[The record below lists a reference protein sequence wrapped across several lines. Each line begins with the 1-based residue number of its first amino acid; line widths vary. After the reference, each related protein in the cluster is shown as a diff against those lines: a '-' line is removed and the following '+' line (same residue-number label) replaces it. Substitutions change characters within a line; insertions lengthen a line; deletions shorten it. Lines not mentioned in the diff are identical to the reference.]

1 VRKEEAR
8 RSGEDGV
15 PTEGWRKKKMR
26 VTGVPSLWDNDE
38 NGTGNGNEVGKV
50 RERPRGVLVTE
61 RDITVL
67 RWIGEQFAVR
77 ADVIRWLLGGAR
89 PLSEGR
95 TRQVI
100 DRWRRAGL
108 VNQRRFFLGAEQV
121 VWPTREGLRLVLDGY
136 RARTPALSMLAHI
149 HAVSLVRLGLERRGA
164 TGDWVPERALYRAR
178 PSPDVHVADGEY
190 TDRAGCR
197 TAVEVELTVKAAERL
212 RRIIGDLT
220 LEYDRV
226 VYVTGD
232 GRVGAAV
239 RAAVHALGEADR
251 VELVDLA
258 TFALPQW
265 AP

>member
-1 VRKEEAR
+1 VRIEKAKRQWTTAFPRQEGKEEM
-8 RSGEDGV
+8 
-15 PTEGWRKKKMR
+15 T
-26 VTGVPSLWDNDE
+26 VTGVPSLWDDDE
-38 NGTGNGNEVGKV
+38 TGTGHDDAGPKKV
-50 RERPRGVLVTE
+50 QDRAKGVLVTE
-61 RDITVL
+61 RDLTVL

-77 ADVIRWLLGGAR
+77 ADVIRWLLSGDR

-108 VNQRRFFLGAEQV
+108 VHQCRFFAGADTV

-149 HAVSLVRLGLERRGA
+149 HAVTLVRLGVERRGA
-164 TGDWVPERALYRAR
+164 GRDWAPERALYRAR

-190 TDRAGCR
+190 TDRDGRR
-197 TAVEVELTVKAAERL
+197 TAVEVELTVKAAGRL
-212 RRIIGDLT
+212 RRIISDLT

-232 GRVGAAV
+232 ARVVAAV
-239 RAAVHALGEADR
+239 RTAVHAVGEDDR

-258 TFALPQW
+258 GFALPEEES
-265 AP
+265 

>member
-1 VRKEEAR
+1 
-8 RSGEDGV
+8 
-15 PTEGWRKKKMR
+15 MR
-26 VTGVPSLWDNDE
+26 VTGVPSLWDE
-38 NGTGNGNEVGKV
+38 NGEKDSGNDVQAGKV
-50 RERPRGVLVTE
+50 KERAQGVLVTE
-61 RDITVL
+61 RDLTVL

-77 ADVIRWLLGGAR
+77 ADVIRWLLGGNQ
-89 PLSEGR
+89 PLSDGR

-108 VNQRRFFLGAEQV
+108 VNQQRFFLGAEPV

-164 TGDWVPERALYRAR
+164 VSGWVPERALYRAR
-178 PSPDVHVADGEY
+178 PTPDVHVADGEY
-190 TDRAGCR
+190 TDRAGRR

-232 GRVGAAV
+232 NKVTAAV
-239 RAAVHALGEADR
+239 RRAVQALGEADR

-258 TFALPQW
+258 VFALPKG
-265 AP
+265 AA